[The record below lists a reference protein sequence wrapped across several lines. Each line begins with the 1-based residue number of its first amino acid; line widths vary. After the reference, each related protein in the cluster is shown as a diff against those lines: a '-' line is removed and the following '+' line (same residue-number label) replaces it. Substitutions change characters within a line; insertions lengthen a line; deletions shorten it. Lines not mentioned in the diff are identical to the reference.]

1 MKKEAM
7 PKFNIKQMKLE
18 ITNEI
23 ENIILQWKETSATDG
38 DFGLREFYF
47 EVKKSDIFTATESW
61 IFLSGIN

>member
-38 DFGLREFYF
+38 DFGLREFLFRGKRNRTYSQQRRVGYF
-47 EVKKSDIFTATESW
+47 FRE
-61 IFLSGIN
+61 